1 MRTEANGFKLA
12 SYTRPQVTDAAI
24 LPVWRRYAKLRTQ
37 LYPYLVAAD
46 ANYRRTG
53 MPLMRDLALVYPND
67 ATASGEEDEFMFGP
81 DLLAAPVHEPGQTQ
95 RDVHL
100 PAGRWIDFWRA
111 LSYRSAPGA
120 FSLRRA
126 PVLQGG
132 RSTEVPAPLDQLPLM
147 VRAGAILPLL
157 PPSTAT
163 LASYGSAS
171 TVGLGDVRNR
181 LHLIAFPRGR
191 SRSAFGENGGI
202 RSKERR
208 HSWKLTIR
216 RARKHRIVL
225 DASLGTLRRRLA
237 PCEVRL
243 NGRPLGHGAWSAKRG
258 VLHVRF
264 RSAGKA
270 TRLAV
275 LDRAACRKR

>member
-1 MRTEANGFKLA
+1 
-12 SYTRPQVTDAAI
+12 
-24 LPVWRRYAKLRTQ
+24 
-37 LYPYLVAAD
+37 
-46 ANYRRTG
+46 
-53 MPLMRDLALVYPND
+53 
-67 ATASGEEDEFMFGP
+67 
-81 DLLAAPVHEPGQTQ
+81 VHEPGQTQ

-181 LHLIAFPRGR
+181 LHLVAFPRGR

-202 RSKERR
+202 RSRERR

-216 RARKHRIVL
+216 RAQKHRIVL
-225 DASLGTLRRRLA
+225 DASLSTLRQRLV
-237 PCEVRL
+237 PCEVRV
-243 NGRPLGHGAWSAKRG
+243 NGRRIRRKAWSAKKS

-264 RSAGKA
+264 RSPGKV
-270 TRLAV
+270 THLAV
-275 LDRAACRKR
+275 LGGAACRR